1 VKVFRERQR
10 VLIKVQDN
18 GVGIPDD
25 RMKDIFRPFYTT
37 KPQGTGLGLVI
48 VRKLLAQMNGSID
61 VRSRAGE
68 GTTVTLTLPEG
79 NA

>member
-1 VKVFRERQR
+1 
-10 VLIKVQDN
+10 
-18 GVGIPDD
+18 
-25 RMKDIFRPFYTT
+25 
-37 KPQGTGLGLVI
+37 